1 MWYQFDMAFTLND
14 LGVRIK
20 RIREKRE
27 SRIKPGKPMLQY
39 ELAEAAGIPA
49 SSLSNIEKGKYRNPT
64 WNILT
69 KIARGLDCDIADFFF
84 RDEKNLSASE
94 IAFKEMIDL
103 IVREKLRD
111 LLKEQGGK
119 SS

>member
-1 MWYQFDMAFTLND
+1 MPFTLKD
-14 LGVRIK
+14 LGIRI
-20 RIREKRE
+20 RGIREKRE

-39 ELAEAAGIPA
+39 ELAELSGIPA

-64 WNILT
+64 WSILS
-69 KIARGLDCDIADFFF
+69 KIARGLDCDIADFFSP
-84 RDEKNLSASE
+84 DEKKISASE

-103 IVREKLRD
+103 IVKEKLRD